1 MQRDRLITR
10 DFSLA
15 WLGSF
20 FQGLS
25 WTLFIHLPGFLDDLG
40 ASEAEIGV
48 IFGVSAV
55 AALAVRP
62 FVGQALDRVGRKPVL
77 HFGNIVSTGSILLY
91 LTISSLGLSVYLIR
105 ILHGIGLATLF
116 SAFFTYGA
124 DVVPAARRTQGFALF
139 GVSGLL
145 PLSVAGVLGDYVLR
159 VAGFEELFLTAAACA
174 FLALIFALPLPERRP
189 DLREG
194 HVRRGFF
201 SMIRWRSLRP
211 VWFVAGG
218 FAFVLTAYF
227 TFLRTFVDE
236 TGIGSVGLFFAVY
249 GAAAVVLRIGFG
261 WVPDRFGPKNVLYPA
276 LVSIGVGFVV
286 LAGAGGNGEI
296 ALAGLLCGIGHGY
309 GFPILSGIVVDRA
322 PDEDRGSAISLFTA
336 LFDLGIL
343 LAGPSL
349 GLIITVF
356 GYSPMFIF
364 SSVFILACTGVFAVW
379 DARML
384 RSHPGAERHVTGDP
398 IVFPN
403 PPV

>member
-1 MQRDRLITR
+1 MQREPLVNR
-10 DFSLA
+10 DFALA
-15 WLGSF
+15 WMGSF

-25 WTLFIHLPGFLDDLG
+25 WSLFIHLPGFLDDLG

-48 IFGVSAV
+48 IFGVAAV

-62 FVGQALDRVGRKPVL
+62 TVGQALDRIGRKPVL
-77 HFGNIVSTGSILLY
+77 HFGNVLSTGSILLY
-91 LTISSLGLSVYLIR
+91 LTLSSLGPAVYVIR

-124 DVVPAARRTQGFALF
+124 DVVPATRRTQGFALF

-159 VAGFEELFLTAAACA
+159 VAGFDELFLTAAACA
-174 FLALIFALPLPERRP
+174 FLALVFALPLPERRP
-189 DLREG
+189 DVREG
-194 HVRRGFF
+194 HERRGFF
-201 SMIRWRSLRP
+201 SMIPWRSLRP
-211 VWFVAGG
+211 VWFLAGG

-236 TGIGSVGLFFAVY
+236 TGIGSVGLFFGVY
-249 GAAAVVLRIGFG
+249 GAAAIVLRIGFG
-261 WVPDRFGPKNVLYPA
+261 WVPERLGPKNVLYPA
-276 LVSIGVGFVV
+276 MGSLGLGFVV
-286 LAGAGGNGEI
+286 LAVAGGNGEI
-296 ALAGLLCGIGHGY
+296 AVAGLLCGIGHGY

-343 LAGPSL
+343 VAGPAL
-349 GLIITVF
+349 GVIITTL
-356 GYSPMFIF
+356 GYPAMFV
-364 SSVFILACTGVFAVW
+364 SAAVTILVVTAVFAVW
-379 DARML
+379 DSQTM
-384 RSHPGAERHVTGDP
+384 RSLPPVAPHVVEDA
-398 IVFPN
+398 VALPN

>member
-1 MQRDRLITR
+1 MTERLITR

-48 IFGVSAV
+48 IFAVSAI

-62 FVGQALDRVGRKPVL
+62 LVGQALDRIGRKPVL
-77 HFGNIVSTGSILLY
+77 HFGNVVSTGSILLY
-91 LTISSLGLSVYLIR
+91 LTITSLGPSVYLIR

-159 VAGFEELFLTAAACA
+159 VAGFDELFLTAAACA
-174 FLALIFALPLPERRP
+174 FLALVFALLLPERRP
-189 DLREG
+189 DVREG
-194 HVRRGFF
+194 HERKGFF
-201 SMIRWRSLRP
+201 SMIPWRSLRP

-236 TGIGSVGLFFAVY
+236 TGVGSVGLFFAVY

-276 LVSIGVGFVV
+276 LGSLGLGFVV
-286 LAGAGGNGEI
+286 LAIAGGNGEI

-343 LAGPSL
+343 VAGPAL
-349 GLIITVF
+349 GVIITSF
-356 GYSPMFIF
+356 GYPTMFVTSAVVI
-364 SSVFILACTGVFAVW
+364 VGVTIVFAIW
-379 DARML
+379 DGRML
-384 RSHPGAERHVTGDP
+384 RSLPPLTHHAADEAVTLP
-398 IVFPN
+398 S